1 MAAAGV
7 AIRKRDKIVS
17 DLSGAE
23 TGDKG
28 NCPADRVADEKKR
41 REMKVY
47 EGGGT
52 KGNGGYCVATLKLWS

>member
-28 NCPADRVADEKKR
+28 NCPAGRVADEKKR
-41 REMKVY
+41 RGMKVY
-47 EGGGT
+47 ERGWN
-52 KGNGGYCVATLKLWS
+52 KR